1 MSRTASH
8 SGYSADSTYSLHT
21 RRRSPL
27 IVTMATLGLLALA
40 ACGHD
45 APTTAIA
52 EARIIVVSGNGQSG
66 IVDSTL
72 PVAFVVEL
80 TDGTGH
86 GIPNAVLDWQV
97 TSGAGDLLRVTGK
110 APFTTTDA
118 FGRAAVLLRPT
129 KLGPVT
135 VTASAP
141 ALPGAK
147 ATFSAFGRRVPDVV
161 VDIVPGFDC
170 GDPSSFEGPD
180 GSSTVT
186 VRVGEVVEWV
196 YAKLVTSAWGCTARL
211 RSPVV
216 PPGGSTVDAP
226 LSAGDRFQF
235 MPDVAGTWVFV
246 DANNGGRGTVTVR
259 E

>member
-1 MSRTASH
+1 MSIPAADFPS
-8 SGYSADSTYSLHT
+8 SAYSPHT
-21 RRRSPL
+21 RRRSP
-27 IVTMATLGLLALA
+27 IVVAVAALGLLALA

-45 APTTAIA
+45 APTTPVA
-52 EARIIVVSGNGQSG
+52 EPRIIVVSGSGQSG
-66 IVDSTL
+66 IVDSML
-72 PVAFVVEL
+72 PVAFVVQL
-80 TDGTGH
+80 TDGTGR
-86 GIPNAVLDWQV
+86 GIPNAALDWQV
-97 TSGAGDLLRVTGK
+97 TSGAGDLLRVSGR

-135 VTASAP
+135 VTTSAP
-141 ALPGAK
+141 TLPGAK
-147 ATFSAFGRRVPDVV
+147 ATFAAFGRRVPDVV

-170 GDPSSFEGPD
+170 GDPSSFEGAD

-196 YAKLVTSAWGCTARL
+196 YAKLVASAWGCTARL

-216 PPGGSTVDAP
+216 PLGGSIVDAP
-226 LSAGDRFQF
+226 LSVGDRFQF